1 MGQLLAG
8 GGACAGVELHGC
20 TFTPHAGHAVR
31 THSLVHMPI
40 CLASAVRLY
49 MLSSAVRLYVL
60 SSAVRLYVLS
70 SAVRLYML
78 SQHPYAATRLPP
90 ALHPSAEEP

>member
-60 SSAVRLYVLS
+60 SSAVRLY
-70 SAVRLYML
+70 ML